1 MHDISE
7 DVLEE
12 SSENEDEEDEPEE
25 SAPSSPR
32 REIIQGLRISTG
44 PAPPGLVATE
54 SNQVPTSMRAFS
66 MSSVPQQQQSAQVP
80 GGEVPSPPMRRGS
93 MGSLSMP
100 RRWSYAASSASSEAY
115 DVVSERGPGNP
126 LFPTNFARLALG
138 PTLTAKY
145 VSVELYTMAMAAS
158 HLFFAAIPLYVRAST
173 LPRRRFLTRTPS
185 AWASCAG
192 GAASRVG
199 RTVGIR

>member
-44 PAPPGLVATE
+44 PAPPGLFATD

-66 MSSVPQQQQSAQVP
+66 MSSVPQMQQSAQVP
-80 GGEVPSPPMRRGS
+80 GGEGTSPPMRRGS
-93 MGSLSMP
+93 MGNMP

-115 DVVSERGPGNP
+115 DVVGERGPGNP

-145 VSVELYTMAMAAS
+145 VL
-158 HLFFAAIPLYVRAST
+158 
-173 LPRRRFLTRTPS
+173 
-185 AWASCAG
+185 C
-192 GAASRVG
+192 
-199 RTVGIR
+199 